1 MHYKNS
7 KDYTTN
13 NDIFPMESIH
23 HQYLSITGKRDYKN
37 HTHDEEYLL
46 LYQWCNNTNKSTSI
60 IVQPGQNLVPIQT
73 AISKHL
79 HLGKYNLQL
88 LL

>member
-13 NDIFPMESIH
+13 KDIFPMESIQ
-23 HQYLSITGKRDYKN
+23 HQYLSITGKQDYKN

-60 IVQPGQNLVPIQT
+60 ICTTRPKPGANPNSNIKAST
-73 AISKHL
+73 SRKI
-79 HLGKYNLQL
+79 
-88 LL
+88 

>member
-13 NDIFPMESIH
+13 NDIFPMESIQ

-37 HTHDEEYLL
+37 HTHDEEYL
-46 LYQWCNNTNKSTSI
+46 
-60 IVQPGQNLVPIQT
+60 
-73 AISKHL
+73 
-79 HLGKYNLQL
+79 
-88 LL
+88 